1 MNKIFRNGLMM
12 LAAGALAVSCA
23 DYNDLGGFTATP
35 DPTYTNEYGDLRAVK
50 SYINRN
56 DFPNMALQASVD
68 LTTFNKQ
75 GLDHA
80 MAVTNFDG
88 VDFGYS
94 FMPDKYVSKKGYM
107 NFMALKDAIGHAS
120 SINFPIYGSPIVAN
134 EQQSD
139 VWFESLTA
147 PIEIQVLPIMDT
159 DVDYTTMD
167 EWHGTA
173 ISGKP
178 AIEKNF
184 DDKGNALMIP
194 KKSKVYIVEGFDLDP
209 EGFYTVS
216 FVVRGYKDNKR
227 KEMDKDETIYCTFA
241 DSVVNT
247 GKDKEGKLIKKGF
260 TIRPGVQQTVKVE
273 WVPAK
278 TATKGYLMIEGNLN
292 AILYIRSVHV
302 EHTPDNHRPQTKDE
316 MNDTIQ
322 YALRKWC
329 DGLMEANAGRIKT
342 FDLVDKAL
350 DSKAVLD
357 GVTRDGEN
365 VLDLKHS
372 TDKIFWQD
380 YLEEGGKTGSE
391 LYAATVSKVA
401 KAAFE
406 KYGGNGDE
414 LKFFISETGLENKQR
429 MASLKYWIETWKNNG
444 AQIDGINAELDL
456 SYSEDA
462 ATQAENEKQLNDLLD
477 NLKST
482 GLQIRIYNFD
492 IKYLDADG
500 AKVTAD
506 NITKEQRQN
515 LADYNAKVIRA
526 YMSKIPADKQ
536 AGICKGNFFDASNGT
551 GDPVGLWSINSSK
564 DWVRNATYE
573 AFCKAF
579 ENVSGK

>member
-1 MNKIFRNGLMM
+1 M
-12 LAAGALAVSCA
+12 
-23 DYNDLGGFTATP
+23 
-35 DPTYTNEYGDLRAVK
+35 
-50 SYINRN
+50 
-56 DFPNMALQASVD
+56 
-68 LTTFNKQ
+68 
-75 GLDHA
+75 
-80 MAVTNFDG
+80 
-88 VDFGYS
+88 
-94 FMPDKYVSKKGYM
+94 
-107 NFMALKDAIGHAS
+107 
-120 SINFPIYGSPIVAN
+120 
-134 EQQSD
+134 
-139 VWFESLTA
+139 
-147 PIEIQVLPIMDT
+147 
-159 DVDYTTMD
+159 
-167 EWHGTA
+167 
-173 ISGKP
+173 
-178 AIEKNF
+178 
-184 DDKGNALMIP
+184 
-194 KKSKVYIVEGFDLDP
+194 
-209 EGFYTVS
+209 
-216 FVVRGYKDNKR
+216 
-227 KEMDKDETIYCTFA
+227 
-241 DSVVNT
+241 
-247 GKDKEGKLIKKGF
+247 
-260 TIRPGVQQTVKVE
+260 E

-357 GVTRDGEN
+357 GVTYEGEN
-365 VLDLKHS
+365 VLDLKHA

-444 AQIDGINAELDL
+444 AQIDGINAELNL

-462 ATQAENEKQLNDLLD
+462 ATQAENVKQLNDLLD

-500 AKVTAD
+500 VKVTAD
-506 NITKEQRQN
+506 IITKEQRQN
-515 LADYNAKVIRA
+515 LANYNAEVIRA